1 MKKLII
7 LRHSKSSW
15 NNPELSDFDRPLNNR
30 GNKNAEMMSIKLSH
44 KIDQVDMLMSSS
56 SERTKS
62 TSYYFKKKIKFS
74 NEVFA
79 DELYHASSE
88 RIISIIEK
96 IKPNINSLLILGHN
110 PGLTEIINVL
120 TNYRLYNLPTTGI
133 VIIKLNIKLWNQISE
148 LNYPGEVE
156 WIKFPKDYKL

>member
-1 MKKLII
+1 
-7 LRHSKSSW
+7 
-15 NNPELSDFDRPLNNR
+15 
-30 GNKNAEMMSIKLSH
+30 
-44 KIDQVDMLMSSS
+44 
-56 SERTKS
+56 
-62 TSYYFKKKIKFS
+62 
-74 NEVFA
+74 VFA